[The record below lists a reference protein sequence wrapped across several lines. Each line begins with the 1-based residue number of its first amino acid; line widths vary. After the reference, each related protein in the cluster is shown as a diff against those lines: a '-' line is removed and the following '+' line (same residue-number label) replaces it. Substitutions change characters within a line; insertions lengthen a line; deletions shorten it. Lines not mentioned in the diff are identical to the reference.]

1 MNELSIISLRSSGL
15 YSFFRD
21 CTFFKSLQLFEEG
34 REIYEIS
41 RFKEKKFF
49 SGRHKL
55 WRPPVTFQW
64 QLNTFYSVQNYLFS
78 KFPFVFTNIF
88 WVVATTCGD
97 HWKFFFSLNDLFSKF
112 SLLLQKLAGSWKM
125 CSPGKLNICWTMS
138 MCMATKWMNEWVVQ
152 NPSFFL
158 LLFWGWGVG

>member
-1 MNELSIISLRSSGL
+1 MASLGANLCPSNPPPQKKNPFQNLWFVFSKFLHTLRSSGL

-64 QLNTFYSVQNYLFS
+64 QLNTFSSVQNYLFS

-125 CSPGKLNICWTMS
+125 CSPGKLNIIRKT
-138 MCMATKWMNEWVVQ
+138 
-152 NPSFFL
+152 L
-158 LLFWGWGVG
+158 H

>member
-1 MNELSIISLRSSGL
+1 MHNCVCTMHIMQTNFVVIRILCSTHSFVHLFVRSSGL

-125 CSPGKLNICWTMS
+125 CSPGKLNIIRKT
-138 MCMATKWMNEWVVQ
+138 
-152 NPSFFL
+152 L
-158 LLFWGWGVG
+158 H